1 MTENEDNS
9 KLRDL
14 VRLDWAAKSIL
25 RQKENFAILE
35 GLLSLLL
42 QEEVRILDFLES
54 ESNAENEFDK
64 TNRVD
69 IKARDAKGEIILVEI
84 QFARQHYFLQRMLYA
99 TSKTIVEHMHKG
111 FPYERVPKV
120 YSVNILYFLL
130 GTGPDYL
137 YHGRTDFIGMN
148 TNDHLKIKPMEKKA
162 IRNMEAYEV
171 FPEYY
176 LLRVEAFEGEPH
188 NHLEEWMRYLKE
200 GVIDPDT
207 TAPGLKEAYERLVY
221 DAMSASK
228 RKAYDDFID
237 ELRYQHGVAM
247 AAREEMI
254 EMEKEKSRKKGLK
267 EGREEGR
274 EEGFKEGLE
283 KGREEGE
290 RKKALTIAKR
300 LKAMGMSDDDIAS
313 ATD

>member
-1 MTENEDNS
+1 MY
-9 KLRDL
+9 K
-14 VRLDWAAKSIL
+14 
-25 RQKENFAILE
+25 
-35 GLLSLLL
+35 
-42 QEEVRILDFLES
+42 
-54 ESNAENEFDK
+54 K

-130 GTGPDYL
+130 GTGPDYI

-171 FPEYY
+171 FP
-176 LLRVEAFEGEPH
+176 G
-188 NHLEEWMRYLKE
+188 
-200 GVIDPDT
+200 
-207 TAPGLKEAYERLVY
+207 
-221 DAMSASK
+221 K

-247 AAREEMI
+247 AAREEML
-254 EMEKEKSRKKGLK
+254 EMEQEKGRKKGLK
-267 EGREEGR
+267 EIAAKLMAK
-274 EEGFKEGLE
+274 GFSDAEIIDITGLQE
-283 KGREEGE
+283 WE
-290 RKKALTIAKR
+290 
-300 LKAMGMSDDDIAS
+300 M
-313 ATD
+313 

>member
-1 MTENEDNS
+1 MNDKEDNS

-35 GLLSLLL
+35 GLLTLLL

-130 GTGPDYL
+130 GTGPDYI

-171 FPEYY
+171 FPEYF
-176 LLRVEAFEGEPH
+176 LLRVEAFKGD
-188 NHLEEWMRYLKE
+188 R
-200 GVIDPDT
+200 T
-207 TAPGLKEAYERLVY
+207 TIWRNGC
-221 DAMSASK
+221 
-228 RKAYDDFID
+228 
-237 ELRYQHGVAM
+237 
-247 AAREEMI
+247 
-254 EMEKEKSRKKGLK
+254 
-267 EGREEGR
+267 
-274 EEGFKEGLE
+274 
-283 KGREEGE
+283 
-290 RKKALTIAKR
+290 
-300 LKAMGMSDDDIAS
+300 
-313 ATD
+313 AT